1 MNIISIHTSHDG
13 SITIVKNNKLLIHTQ
28 IDRFNNI
35 IASAMPSL
43 KLIKKIKDLNI
54 KFDLVLFSFLRDS
67 CHWFWEEQLHK
78 YNLLKKKYKFLYFE
92 DKNHHYFHSMCAKAT
107 IGTNKYTVVIDGH
120 GSPLKENKF
129 EQETIFKNKKII
141 YSSNKNIGWDYE
153 CKTAEILNI
162 KIGRA
167 FRSCGKLMAL
177 SCYDSRIN
185 KFQKRTE
192 QLIKE
197 IMPIKNVSY
206 TGGVAQNVLANSQFL
221 NYKNFKIDPLCT
233 DQGISLGVM
242 NHFLK
247 GKLKLKNKVYLG
259 FKPNYNLE
267 IFKEYSIKNIKL
279 YEICKILKNNPVAI
293 FQGRSEQGQRGL
305 GNRSLLMDATNPKA
319 VSLVNKIK
327 KREWYRPFAPAIL
340 EEYAKEYYNVNKNSP
355 YMLYVFKAKKIISSI
370 TSIDGT
376 SRIQTVNRK
385 NNLHFYNLLK
395 EFNKLYKIPLLL
407 NTSLNLSGHTLVEDL
422 EDVYYMM
429 KYGNLKYCYLPDI
442 GKLLFNPR

>member
-13 SITIVKNNKLLIHTQ
+13 AITIVKNNKLLVHTQ

-43 KLIKKIKDLNI
+43 KLIKKIKELNI
-54 KFDLVLFSFLRDS
+54 KFDIVLFSFLKDS

-78 YNLLKKKYKFLYFE
+78 YNLLNKKHKFLYFE
-92 DKNHHYFHSMCAKAT
+92 DKNHHYFHNMCAKAT
-107 IGTNKYTVVIDGH
+107 IGTNKNVVVIDGH

-129 EQETIFKNKKII
+129 EQETIFKNSKII
-141 YSSNKNIGWDYE
+141 YSSNKNIGWNYE
-153 CKTAEILNI
+153 CKTAKILNI
-162 KIGRA
+162 RVGRA

-177 SCYDSRIN
+177 SSYNFEIN
-185 KFQKRTE
+185 KFQKETE
-192 QLIKE
+192 KLIKE
-197 IMPIKNVSY
+197 IMPNKNVSY

-247 GKLKLKNKVYLG
+247 GKLKLKNNIYLG
-259 FKPNYNLE
+259 FKPTYNLE
-267 IFKEYSIKNIKL
+267 IFKKYKIKDIKI
-279 YEICKILKNNPVAI
+279 YEVCKILKNNPVAI

-305 GNRSLLMDATNPKA
+305 GNRSLLMNPLHSNA
-319 VSLVNKIK
+319 VKLVNKIK

-340 EEYAKEYYNVNKNSP
+340 EEYAKDYYDIKTNSP
-355 YMLYVFKAKKIISSI
+355 YMLYVFKAKKIISSV

-376 SRIQTVNRK
+376 SRIQTVNKK
-385 NNLHFYNLLK
+385 NNFYFYNLLS
-395 EFNKLYKIPLLL
+395 EFNKIYKIPLLL

-422 EDVYYMM
+422 EDVFYMM
-429 KYGNLKYCYLPDI
+429 EYGNLKYCYLPEI
-442 GKLLFNPR
+442 GKLLSNPG